1 MWHRVKN
8 PPLLRFGSARSVSN
22 KILNLD
28 YIYGLD
34 RRIGLDLHSMMV
46 PLRILEDGKHQFGI
60 TNLKPEFGWRGRQT
74 GFRKPIRRKHLY

>member
-1 MWHRVKN
+1 MWHRVEN
-8 PPLLRFGSARSVSN
+8 PPLRFGSARSVWN

-46 PLRILEDGKHQFGI
+46 RLRILEDGMH
-60 TNLKPEFGWRGRQT
+60 
-74 GFRKPIRRKHLY
+74 

>member
-1 MWHRVKN
+1 VWHRVEN
-8 PPLLRFGSARSVSN
+8 PPLRFGSARSVWN

-46 PLRILEDGKHQFGI
+46 RLGILEDGMHQFRI
-60 TNLKPEFGWRGRQT
+60 TN
-74 GFRKPIRRKHLY
+74 